1 MRNFTI
7 CCSLA
12 AVLLW
17 VLPAQAQEF
26 RYQDALNPNGISL
39 KSATPSSAGLDF
51 SVEAFTLEDFDLK
64 GEAMKNIIFGEF
76 FVPADEGM
84 PNLPTFSRMIAVP
97 KGATPRL
104 TVTATR
110 SESLQGVSIAPA
122 PRIPL
127 DNDPNPLVYEKDMRY
142 YGKNTFFPAEVAQ
155 ISELTQI
162 RGVDM
167 VYVSFSPFQY
177 NPITRELRVYRDI
190 SVEVVFEG
198 GSGRF
203 GEDRLRS
210 RWFDPILEDAVLNY
224 ASLPVIDYSARS
236 YEMATSITEET
247 GAEYLIITATDPSYL
262 QWADSLKRWRVR
274 EGITTMIKTV
284 TEVGG
289 NTTTAIE
296 NYINNAFNTWT
307 IPPAAVLLIGDF
319 GTNAATN
326 IISPIYNNY
335 CASDNIYADVTGN
348 HLPDLIL
355 ARMTANNATEI
366 QTMAS
371 KGLNYERNP
380 PVNPVFYN
388 SPITALGWQTE
399 RWFQICSESI
409 GGYFLNVH
417 GKTPIRINEIYS
429 GTPGTVWSTATN
441 TATVVNYFGPSGQ
454 GYIPAQPNTLGG
466 WAGGNATM
474 INNAINTGSFLLQH
488 RDHGMETGWG
498 EPSYTNANINGLTN
512 TDLTF
517 IMSINCL
524 TGKYN
529 WSSESFTEKFH
540 RYKYNNINSGALG
553 LIAASEVSYSFVNDT
568 YVWGMYDHMWP
579 DFMPTYGT
587 TPASRGILPAFG
599 SAAGKIHLSTSSWP
613 YNTGNKQVTYHL
625 FHHHGDAFMR
635 LFSVV
640 PLTLTVTHDPVLVA
654 GNTTFNVS
662 ANAGSF
668 ICLTVNEQIIGT
680 ANGTGAPVAITI
692 PAQVPPNQVRIT
704 VTKQN
709 YRRYT
714 GLVDV
719 VPASGPYLVYN
730 GSTISDPAPTGNN
743 NGMMDYGETNQLNVT
758 IKNVG
763 SQAATAVSATL
774 STTDPYITITD
785 NTHSFGNIDPGAT
798 VTMPAAFAYNVAN
811 NIPDLR
817 NVVFQMNMGSG
828 TGNWGSTFGITAH
841 APAFTVG
848 GLTVEDN
855 GAGCNND
862 GILDPG
868 ETANLVIQVTNS
880 GSSAVSNV
888 IGTLAIQGG
897 SSPYL
902 TINNA
907 TAAINPLNAGSSGN
921 AVFSVTANP
930 TTPAGT
936 PVNLDF
942 GVSGGASGQYTAS
955 AVKQVV
961 IGLIPVYLMSNSTV
975 STCVGEFYDSGGP
988 SGNYQNSENFTMT
1001 FNPGATGS
1009 RVKATFINFET
1020 ESGYDY
1026 LYIYDGPNTSA
1037 AQVTGSPFHGTTSPG
1052 TITASTTNT
1061 SGALTFRFTSDG
1073 SITRPGWKATIQ
1085 CMVTGPVPSVNF
1097 TASQTSICET
1107 NTVTFTDN
1115 STNNPTSW
1123 SWSFPG
1129 GTPSASTQQNP
1140 TVTYSTAGTF
1150 DAALTATNQYGSG
1163 TQTKTA
1169 YMVVSSMPGIPGT
1182 PTGSTGLCMGAA
1194 PTTYYTTGISN
1205 ATSYAWELLPAA
1217 AGTVN
1222 GTGTSAIITWSAS
1235 YTGTANLKVRGINN
1249 CGNGPYSGEL
1259 TISLDVTPTQPTGPT
1274 GPNYLC
1280 QNSTNSDYITN
1291 TVTGA
1296 TSYIWQLTPPEAGTI
1311 SGSWTMG
1318 TVDWDPAF
1326 SGNAAVCVKA
1336 VNGCGESSFSA
1347 LANVNIEAGPQ
1358 AYTTTGGGNYCEGG
1372 AGVPVGLGGSQAG
1385 ITYTLMHNGNPTTN
1399 TVAGTGSAISFGNQ
1413 TNAGAY
1419 TVKAQSANL
1428 CENNMSGSV
1437 QVVIDPMPAVPG
1449 TPTGPNYVYVPVS
1462 PVSEYNTT
1470 GAANATIYA
1479 WTLDPAEA
1487 GTIEGSTTTAM
1498 VTWAVSYLG
1507 TADISVKGVNN
1518 CGESVYSNVFTVDVD
1533 NNVGTG
1539 LSISSELMLYPNPA
1553 ANKLF
1558 VRFGQNAPVTVRL
1571 TDVLGETLAETRHDF
1586 GKQDVFVIDLT
1597 PYASGTYFLKLETE
1611 ENSWIRKVVIRK

>member
-1 MRNFTI
+1 MRNFTN
-7 CCSLA
+7 LFFYA
-12 AVLLW
+12 LVLLCFT
-17 VLPAQAQEF
+17 PSQAQEF
-26 RYQDALNPNGISL
+26 RYHDAQNPDGITL
-39 KSATPSSAGLDF
+39 KTATPQSAVLDF
-51 SVEAFTLEDFDLK
+51 SVTAFTLEDFDLK
-64 GEAMKNIIFGEF
+64 GEAMKNIICGEF

-104 TVTATR
+104 NITVSRT
-110 SESLQGVSIAPA
+110 ESLQDMGIAPA

-127 DNDPNPLVYEKDMRY
+127 DNDPDPLVYEKDMRY
-142 YGKNTFFPAEVAQ
+142 YAKNAFFPAEVAQ
-155 ISELTQI
+155 VSELTQI

-177 NPITRELRVYRDI
+177 NPVTRELRVYRDI

-198 GSGRF
+198 GTGQF

-210 RWFDPILEDAVLNY
+210 RWFDPILEDALLNY
-224 ASLPVIDYSARS
+224 TSLPVIDYSART
-236 YEMATSITEET
+236 YEMATSATEET

-348 HLPDLIL
+348 HLPDIVF

-409 GGYFLNVH
+409 GGYFMNVH

-441 TATVVNYFGPSGQ
+441 TATVVNYFGPNGQ

-466 WAGGNATM
+466 WSGGNATM
-474 INNAINTGSFLLQH
+474 INNAINAGSFLLQH

-498 EPSYTNANINGLTN
+498 EPYYTNSNINGLTN

-529 WSSESFTEKFH
+529 WSSECFTEKFH
-540 RYKYNNINSGALG
+540 RYKYNNANSGALA
-553 LIAASEVSYSFVNDT
+553 LIGASEVSYSFVNDT
-568 YVWGMYDHMWP
+568 YVWGMYDNMWP

-599 SAAGKIHLSTSSWP
+599 NAAGKIYLSTSSWP
-613 YNTGNKQVTYHL
+613 YNTGNKEVTYHL
-625 FHHHGDAFMR
+625 FHHHGDAFLR

-640 PLTLTVTHDPVLVA
+640 PLTLSVTHDPVLVA
-654 GNTTFNVS
+654 GNTTFNVT
-662 ANAGSF
+662 ANAGSY
-668 ICLTVNEQIIGT
+668 ICLTVNDQIIGT

-714 GLVDV
+714 GFANV

-743 NGMMDYGETNQLNVT
+743 NGMMDYGETNQLNIT

-763 SQAATAVSATL
+763 SQAATAVTATL
-774 STTDPYITITD
+774 ATTDPYITITD
-785 NTHSFGNIDPGAT
+785 NSHSFGNIDPGAT

-817 NVVFQMNMGSG
+817 NVVFQMNMVSG
-828 TGNWGSTFGITAH
+828 ASSWGSTFGITAH

-848 GLTVEDN
+848 NLTVQDN
-855 GAGCNND
+855 GPGCNND

-888 IGTLAIQGG
+888 VGTLAIQGG

-907 TAAINPLNAGSSGN
+907 TAAITPLNAGSSGN

-936 PVNLDF
+936 PVNLNF

-988 SGNYQNSENFTMT
+988 TGSYQNSENYTMT
-1001 FNPGATGS
+1001 FNPGAAGS
-1009 RVKATFINFET
+1009 RIKATFINFET

-1026 LYIYDGPNTSA
+1026 LYIYDGPNTSS

-1073 SITRPGWKATIQ
+1073 SITKPGWKATIQ

-1097 TASQTSICET
+1097 TASQTNICET
-1107 NTVTFTDN
+1107 NTVTYTDN

-1129 GTPSASTQQNP
+1129 GTPSASTLQNP
-1140 TVTYSTAGTF
+1140 AVTYSTAGTF
-1150 DAALTATNQYGSG
+1150 DATLTATNQYGSG

-1169 YMVVSSMPGIPGT
+1169 YMVVGSLPGIPGT
-1182 PTGSTGLCMGAA
+1182 PTGSTSLCMGAA
-1194 PTTYYTTGISN
+1194 PTIYYTTGISN

-1222 GTGTSAIITWSAS
+1222 GTGTSSTVTWSAT
-1235 YTGTANLKVRGINN
+1235 YTGTATLKVRGINT

-1259 TISLDVTPTQPTGPT
+1259 TISLDVTPTQPTAPT
-1274 GPNYLC
+1274 GPNYIC
-1280 QNSTNSDYITN
+1280 QNSANSDYITN
-1291 TVTGA
+1291 TVPGA

-1326 SGNAAVCVKA
+1326 SGNAQVCVKA

-1347 LANVNIEAGPQ
+1347 VAGVTIEAGPQ
-1358 AYTTTGGGNYCEGG
+1358 AFATTGGGNYCEGG
-1372 AGVPVGLGGSQAG
+1372 TGVPVGLNGSQTG
-1385 ITYTLMHNGNPTTN
+1385 ITYTLVHNGNPTAN
-1399 TVAGTGSAISFGNQ
+1399 TVTGTGSAISFGNQ
-1413 TNAGAY
+1413 TNAGSY
-1419 TVKAQSANL
+1419 TVNAQSANL
-1428 CENNMSGSV
+1428 CQNNMNGSV
-1437 QVVIDPMPAVPG
+1437 QVIIDPMPAVPG
-1449 TPTGPNYVYVPVS
+1449 IPMGPNYVYVPVS
-1462 PVSEYNTT
+1462 PVSEFTTT

-1479 WTLDPAEA
+1479 WIIDPAEA
-1487 GTIEGSTTTAM
+1487 GTIEGNTTTAT
-1498 VTWAVSYLG
+1498 VSWAVSFLG

-1518 CGESVYSNVFTVDVD
+1518 CGESVYSNAFTVDVD

-1539 LSISSELMLYPNPA
+1539 PSVGTGMLLYPNPA
-1553 ANKLF
+1553 SNKLH
-1558 VRFGQNAPVTVRL
+1558 VRYRLNATATLRL
-1571 TDVLGETLAETRHDF
+1571 TDVLGETLTEYRHDF
-1586 GKQDVFVIDLT
+1586 GKQELFVIDLAS
-1597 PYASGTYFLKLETE
+1597 YASGTYFLKIETE
-1611 ENSWIRKVVIRK
+1611 ENTEIRKVVIRK